1 VIWLLSKID
10 APGPGQPGALWQ
22 GFLIVAMLTV
32 TVLLSMASYAFLE
45 APFLRL
51 KDRYF
56 AREGRGVRDMPV
68 AITASA

>member
-1 VIWLLSKID
+1 MAWYAEMLLLV
-10 APGPGQPGALWQ
+10 GM
-22 GFLIVAMLTV
+22 VAMLTV

-56 AREGRGVRDMPV
+56 AREGNRAKDMPV
-68 AITASA
+68 AITVSA